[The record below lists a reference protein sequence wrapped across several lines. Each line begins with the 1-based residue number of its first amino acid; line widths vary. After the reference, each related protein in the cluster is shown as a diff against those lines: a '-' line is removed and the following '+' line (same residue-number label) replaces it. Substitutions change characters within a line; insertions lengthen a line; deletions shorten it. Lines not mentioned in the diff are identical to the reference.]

1 VHFSDQVTCSS
12 HIVTGDFSKSVVLD
26 KYTGR
31 YYMYDNNR
39 SEVVVRS
46 IRFEDEVCR
55 FRSYIRRREPVLYL
69 LYKPGVVV
77 VAGGFDKVGEGEVQG
92 SDVIEV
98 FRVDQWTID
107 TRPILAKLRTRR
119 ISPIILEM
127 KIHDVNSMVILGGHK
142 LAKLSSSNPNTLK
155 YHPHKD

>member
-77 VAGGFDKVGEGEVQG
+77 VAGGFDKVGEG
-92 SDVIEV
+92 
-98 FRVDQWTID
+98 D